1 MAITNKVQQ
10 RSAISP
16 KTSPKIS
23 PKISP
28 VISSAI
34 LTASL
39 ITSGCSSSS
48 SSDNSATL
56 TQFGIFTLDEFDAG
70 AFGSNFLIAG
80 FFDLP
85 DDIAP
90 FLPLFETPT
99 SDFCIANGELT
110 PEGEEI
116 DSILNDGVQISAGD
130 TLVLSSPL
138 GTFATLDKRDD
149 DQGVFYTSADM
160 LDNIPADL
168 TLDIPGDT
176 FPAFA
181 NVAVPDSISI
191 DDFDYSTDNITAASV
206 YTWTPTGSANSF
218 LYLDMSFGSTLIEC
232 QVVDD
237 GNFSLPEETVAQVG
251 ELTDGTVENAS
262 IDTSVLVQ
270 SGNALLRVT
279 RTKEISL
286 PE

>member
-10 RSAISP
+10 CSATSP
-16 KTSPKIS
+16 KTGPN
-23 PKISP
+23 ISP

-34 LTASL
+34 LAASL

-48 SSDNSATL
+48 SSDDSATL
-56 TQFGIFTLDEFDAG
+56 TQFGLFTLDEFDAG

-90 FLPLFETPT
+90 FLPFFETPT
-99 SDFCIANGELT
+99 SDFCIANGERT

-116 DSILNDGVQISAGD
+116 DSILNGGVQISAGD

-191 DDFDYSTDNITAASV
+191 DDFDHSTDNITATSV
-206 YTWTPTGSANSF
+206 FTWTPTGSANSF
-218 LYLDMSFGSTLIEC
+218 LYLDMSFGSTLVEC

-237 GNFSLPEETVAQVG
+237 GNFSLPEETVAQIG

-262 IDTSVLVQ
+262 IDTSVLEQ
-270 SGNALLRVT
+270 SGNALLLVT